1 MGIVTDPETIVGKVF
16 KKHEICMAVLDN
28 RCYDL
33 LLEHQQG
40 MILLAPPRVYYWIHY
55 FSSHVLHELILEA

>member
-40 MILLAPPRVYYWIHY
+40 MILLAPPGSTTGSIISRRMCYMN
-55 FSSHVLHELILEA
+55 